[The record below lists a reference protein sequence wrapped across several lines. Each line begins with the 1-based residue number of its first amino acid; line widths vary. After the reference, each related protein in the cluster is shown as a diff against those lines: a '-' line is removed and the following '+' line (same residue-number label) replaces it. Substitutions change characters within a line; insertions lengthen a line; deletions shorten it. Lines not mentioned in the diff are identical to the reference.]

1 MSHYLQVL
9 YRLEVVL
16 YLFFVVCP
24 VCQGNIRKTMRKIG
38 QTDIFSPGGSV
49 LSALSYLEVLS
60 SEMNPAQIRLIRKVV
75 IKERG
80 AAAF

>member
-1 MSHYLQVL
+1 
-9 YRLEVVL
+9 
-16 YLFFVVCP
+16 
-24 VCQGNIRKTMRKIG
+24 MRKIG